1 MKIKYS
7 RQFKKQ
13 YLKAPKKIRNHFK
26 NRRNLFLEDPHH
38 PVLNNHK
45 LKGKLRG
52 YSSINVTG
60 DWRALYSQSGRGIV
74 IFEVFGTHSQ
84 LYK

>member
-1 MKIKYS
+1 MKVKYS

-13 YLKAPKKIRNHFK
+13 YLKAPKKIKNDFK
-26 NRRNLFLEDPHH
+26 ARRNLFCKDPYR
-38 PVLNNHK
+38 PVLNNHRLMGK
-45 LKGKLRG
+45 LKG

-60 DWRALYSQSGRGIV
+60 DWRALYSQPSRETV
-74 IFEVFGTHSQ
+74 VFEVLGTHSQ